1 MRRRTLDTALI
12 LIACGL
18 DPAKCHL
25 IVQSHVAEHTELGW
39 IFNCL
44 TPIGEVERMTQ
55 FKDKSRQ
62 HKANINMGLMDYPV
76 LQAADILVYKA
87 GFVPVGED
95 QVQHVELSR
104 EIARKFNARF
114 GQVFPEP
121 QAILSCA
128 PRIMGT
134 EGKNKMSK
142 TLGNYIGILEDE
154 SSVWEK
160 LRTAVT
166 DVARVRRTDTGNPEV
181 CNIYTMHRSF
191 SPDQAVKELDKGC
204 RSASI
209 GCIDCKRVLLKNMM
223 AELTPI
229 REKALSLKGRPE
241 PVLDALHQGASRMQ
255 AARRG
260 DHGGGEGHS
269 RPPERLTPVPV
280 LSHNF
285 RQLQGTRVRGPI
297 SAPVKSWLRTPTK
310 LEAGIL
316 PTLPGTGA
324 LKKNRSGGG
333 LDEDFHDRFYEK
345 VSRILLH
352 QAATCG
358 REPDGGCAAEQCLAT
373 RGLCEAR

>member
-1 MRRRTLDTALI
+1 MRRVFSGIQPTGDIHIGNYVGAIRQWVSLVEEYECIYGVVDYHAITVEYDTDSLRRRTLDTALI

-25 IVQSHVAEHTELGW
+25 MVQSHVTEHTELGW

-76 LQAADILVYKA
+76 LQSADILVYKA

-114 GQVFPEP
+114 GPVFPEP
-121 QAILSCA
+121 QVILSCA

-142 TLGNYIGILEDE
+142 TLNNYIGILEDE
-154 SSVWEK
+154 SSIWEK

-191 SPDQAVKELDKGC
+191 SPDQAVKELDEGC
-204 RSASI
+204 RSASM
-209 GCIDCKRVLLKNMM
+209 GCIDCKRVLFKNMM

-229 REKALSLKGRPE
+229 RKKALSLKAHPD
-241 PVLDALHQGASRMQ
+241 PVLDALRQGAV
-255 AARRG
+255 
-260 DHGGGEGHS
+260 ECK
-269 RPPERLTPVPV
+269 RL
-280 LSHNF
+280 
-285 RQLQGTRVRGPI
+285 
-297 SAPVKSWLRTPTK
+297 
-310 LEAGIL
+310 
-316 PTLPGTGA
+316 
-324 LKKNRSGGG
+324 
-333 LDEDFHDRFYEK
+333 
-345 VSRILLH
+345 
-352 QAATCG
+352 
-358 REPDGGCAAEQCLAT
+358 AAETMAEVREVL
-373 RGLCEAR
+373 GLLKG

>member
-1 MRRRTLDTALI
+1 MRRVFSGIQPTGDIHIGNYVGAIRQWVSLADEYECIYGVVDYHAITVEYDTDGLRQRTVDTALI
-12 LIACGL
+12 LMACGL
-18 DPAKCHL
+18 DPDRCHL
-25 IVQSHVAEHTELGW
+25 MVQSHVIEHTELGW

-44 TPIGEVERMTQ
+44 TPVGEVERMTQ

-166 DVARVRRTDTGNPEV
+166 DVARVRRTDAGNPEI
-181 CNIYTMHRSF
+181 CNIYTMHRAF
-191 SPDQAVKELDKGC
+191 SPDQAARELDKGC

-209 GCIDCKRVLLKNMM
+209 GCIDCKRVLFKNMM

-229 REKALSLKGRPE
+229 REKALSLKAHPE
-241 PVLDALHQGASRMQ
+241 PVLDALHQGAVVC
-255 AARRG
+255 RR
-260 DHGGGEGHS
+260 
-269 RPPERLTPVPV
+269 
-280 LSHNF
+280 F
-285 RQLQGTRVRGPI
+285 
-297 SAPVKSWLRTPTK
+297 
-310 LEAGIL
+310 
-316 PTLPGTGA
+316 
-324 LKKNRSGGG
+324 
-333 LDEDFHDRFYEK
+333 
-345 VSRILLH
+345 
-352 QAATCG
+352 
-358 REPDGGCAAEQCLAT
+358 AAETMEEVRDVL
-373 RGLCEAR
+373 GLLKG